1 MWTWDHKPGKKEIR
15 IKVNHEKA
23 ALAGLSIGQI
33 ASTVRAVFEGGIAT
47 KIKPVKAEEETDV
60 TVRFSKDKTDDIAVF
75 DDIVVANKFGNL
87 IPLKNIADI
96 EKVPGT
102 TTIHHLDGKRVVT
115 ASCNVDTTK
124 VTSMAVNKQLEEK
137 FKNIK
142 DKYIGYTVKYGGEQ
156 EETFESLK
164 SLAKS
169 FFFAGL
175 LVFLVLASFF
185 KSLVQPFVVILA
197 IPFGLIG
204 VITAFI
210 LHGLPFSFMAIL
222 GIVSLN
228 GIVVNDSIVFVD
240 FINKLRREGVPRRES
255 IIQAG
260 QMRLRPV
267 LFDHDHNCRWT

>member
-1 MWTWDHKPGKKEIR
+1 
-15 IKVNHEKA
+15 VAEK
-23 ALAGLSIGQI
+23 
-33 ASTVRAVFEGGIAT
+33 
-47 KIKPVKAEEETDV
+47 
-60 TVRFSKDKTDDIAVF
+60 
-75 DDIVVANKFGNL
+75 
-87 IPLKNIADI
+87 
-96 EKVPGT
+96 
-102 TTIHHLDGKRVVT
+102 
-115 ASCNVDTTK
+115 C
-124 VTSMAVNKQLEEK
+124 
-137 FKNIK
+137 
-142 DKYIGYTVKYGGEQ
+142 GEQ
-156 EETFESLK
+156 EETMESLK
-164 SLAKS
+164 SLGKS

-204 VITAFI
+204 VIVAFI
-210 LHGLPFSFMAIL
+210 IHGLPFSFMAIL

-267 LFDHDHNCRWT
+267 LLTTITTVGGLSTVAYGIGGKDPFLVPMALAISWGLMFSTALTLIIIPSIYSIIDDLALKMTHHSSMIETKRLESGENNVDGYAKLNK